1 MAILDLVYTVLLK
14 PPPLRRAANAAIKL
28 LLPQTV
34 TVGDALIWINP
45 NDPVISGALTFR
57 VYEPREI
64 AFFRAHFGGGMT
76 LIDVGANVGLY
87 TGIALSNSDF
97 HGTVLALE
105 PDEESRHY
113 LRKTVES
120 NAARNRQA
128 HVIVS
133 DLAASDHR
141 GTLTLYRN
149 SENKGDNRI
158 YPDPLLQAARVVP
171 TDTLD
176 NITRCHGIETVQFLK
191 IDVQGAEVK
200 VLGGAQ
206 RLLRNSADCV
216 LMTEFWPYGLSSAGS
231 EALGYLESLQELGFA
246 LHELRRNGTEM
257 TQLDDPRALI
267 SRTRGRRYVNLVGL
281 KGEFARRHTR

>member
-1 MAILDLVYTVLLK
+1 M
-14 PPPLRRAANAAIKL
+14 
-28 LLPQTV
+28 Q
-34 TVGDALIWINP
+34 
-45 NDPVISGALTFR
+45 
-57 VYEPREI
+57 
-64 AFFRAHFGGGMT
+64 
-76 LIDVGANVGLY
+76 
-87 TGIALSNSDF
+87 
-97 HGTVLALE
+97 
-105 PDEESRHY
+105 
-113 LRKTVES
+113 KTVES

-141 GTLTLYRN
+141 GTVTLYRN
-149 SENKGDNRI
+149 PQNKGDNRI
-158 YPDPLLQAARVVP
+158 YPDPLLQEARVVP

-176 NITRCHGIETVQFLK
+176 NITRRHGIETVQFLK
-191 IDVQGAEVK
+191 IDVQGAEAK

-231 EALGYLESLQELGFA
+231 DALGYLESLRELGFA

-257 TQLDDPRALI
+257 MQLDDPRALI